1 MFLLFIPHVFL
12 LLLILIVNYSVKD
25 EKIILK
31 FERVIFVIIFIY
43 TIVIGQMLSNF
54 KFYSGLDDKS
64 NYIKMFLM
72 FYVLKFFVSDYIKYH
87 RKKEDFNMTKK
98 TLTVAIVHFISF
110 AIFIYILLAIDNSRF

>member
-1 MFLLFIPHVFL
+1 MLLLFIPHVFL

-54 KFYSGLDDKS
+54 KFYSGLDDMS
-64 NYIKMFLM
+64 NYIKIFLM

-98 TLTVAIVHFISF
+98 TLSVAIVHFISF